1 MVRDGLTPRYLCTV
15 CARGGSKGVPGKNIR
30 MIAGRP
36 LLAWTLDCAKAVG
49 LFDRIV
55 VSSDDPTI
63 LDLGDRLGAD
73 LCLRRR
79 DELASDS
86 AGKVPVIADAVEQA
100 QVHFTHD
107 FDVVVDLDVTSPLRH
122 ESDILGAVDLLLS
135 TGATNVITG
144 APSRRSPYFNMVE
157 RNGDGSIR
165 LVKSRPSDTVRRQD
179 APVCYDMN
187 ASVYVWDRERFLN
200 NPKVFYEDTV
210 LYEMPEE
217 RSIDIDTELDFFLVE
232 ALLTRS
238 IT

>member
-1 MVRDGLTPRYLCTV
+1 MIRDGGKPSYLCTV

-36 LLAWTLDCAKAVG
+36 LFAWTLDCAKAVG

-55 VSSDDPTI
+55 VSSDDPDI
-63 LDLGDRLGAD
+63 LSLGDRLGAD

-79 DELASDS
+79 DELASDR
-86 AGKVPVIADAVEQA
+86 AGKVPVIVDAVERA
-100 QVHFTHD
+100 QVHFTHE
-107 FDVVVDLDVTSPLRH
+107 FDVIVDLDVTSPLRH
-122 ESDILGAVDLLLS
+122 ESDILGAVDMMRS

-144 APSRRSPYFNMVE
+144 TPSRRSPYFNMVE
-157 RNGDGSIR
+157 RDEDGSIR
-165 LVKSRPSDTVRRQD
+165 LVKTGLRDTLRRQD

-232 ALLTRS
+232 ALLSRS
-238 IT
+238 VT